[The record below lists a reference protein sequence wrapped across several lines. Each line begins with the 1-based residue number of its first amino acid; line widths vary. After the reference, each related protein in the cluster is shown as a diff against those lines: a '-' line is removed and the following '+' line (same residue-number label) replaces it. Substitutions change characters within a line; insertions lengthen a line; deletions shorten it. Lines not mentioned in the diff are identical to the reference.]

1 MICYACC
8 CLFSRMF
15 HFSEEMPHHPQRKH
29 SVPTGFSLCLI
40 TDSPHRWTTAKT
52 PPILKCDFWDYYPV
66 LSHKGQENWA
76 TFIFFI
82 QKFCKLLI
90 CNVTS
95 FTKCLYF
102 FLNCDIWLYLVL
114 GLSVLMVPK
123 LFWRQFG
130 GRAPAAPS
138 LPLAG
143 FSLREKQIPGGG
155 RALSMHGN
163 PMSRTHPVPAPG
175 GSSGLAHSQEHL
187 AHLCCQIHATRKTN
201 MDTVYHLKVNLVH
214 VKGAGNTTQTIH
226 NIHFPTQ

>member
-1 MICYACC
+1 M
-8 CLFSRMF
+8 
-15 HFSEEMPHHPQRKH
+15 
-29 SVPTGFSLCLI
+29 
-40 TDSPHRWTTAKT
+40 
-52 PPILKCDFWDYYPV
+52 
-66 LSHKGQENWA
+66 
-76 TFIFFI
+76 
-82 QKFCKLLI
+82 
-90 CNVTS
+90 
-95 FTKCLYF
+95 
-102 FLNCDIWLYLVL
+102 L

-138 LPLAG
+138 LPMAG

-187 AHLCCQIHATRKTN
+187 AYLCCQIHATRKTN

-226 NIHFPTQ
+226 NIHFPTQWPRASAEVRFVLPFIFLISVPVPTVQSPPLHRGLKHPSFWPHIPG